1 MNLPPHI
8 QNLPPYTPIEP
19 FEVLSQKV
27 GRAPE
32 DIIKLDA
39 NENPYGMSPRA
50 RQALANLP
58 YGHIYPDPESRA
70 LRAALGRF
78 TGAPAENLLVG
89 AGADELIDLIMRVTL
104 NPGDTILNCPPTF
117 GMYAF
122 DADLNNARV
131 VNVPRNSDFSL
142 DLKGILEA
150 AEKFS
155 PKLIFLTSPNN
166 PDGSL
171 IPLPVLQKLLTL
183 PSLIILDEAYI
194 EFAEGDNPIFDNS
207 NIEPRIS
214 NLEYRASK
222 SQITNVPITNNLIV
236 LRTFS
241 KLAGLA
247 GLRVG
252 YGAFPSWLMPTLWKA
267 KQPYNVNV
275 AASEAAIAALDDPEY
290 LSWTVKTLV
299 AERNRLAASLSN
311 FHFLTVY
318 PSAANFVLCRV
329 KGIDA
334 AQLKADLAQK
344 HGIFIRYFNK
354 PGLTDC
360 IRISVGKPEQTDAL
374 ISALKGLSA

>member
-19 FEVLSQKV
+19 FEVLSERV
-27 GRAPE
+27 GRSPE
-32 DIIKLDA
+32 QIIKLDA

-50 RQALANLP
+50 QAALANLP

-70 LRAALGRF
+70 LRAALSIF
-78 TGAPAENLLVG
+78 TGVPAQNLLAG

-104 NPGDTILNCPPTF
+104 DPGDAILNCPPTF

-122 DADLNNARV
+122 DADLNNARIIT
-131 VNVPRNSDFSL
+131 VNRNKDFSL
-142 DLKGILEA
+142 DVDGILA
-150 AEKFS
+150 ATEKYS

-171 IPLPVLQKLLTL
+171 VPRPDLQKLLAL
-183 PSLIILDEAYI
+183 PALIVLDEAYI
-194 EFAEGDNPIFDNS
+194 EFAAPESLGKTI
-207 NIEPRIS
+207 
-214 NLEYRASK
+214 
-222 SQITNVPITNNLIV
+222 SQITDVPNRENLII

-275 AASEAAIAALDDPEY
+275 AANTAALAALEDTTY
-290 LSWTVKTLV
+290 LTETVSKLV
-299 AERNRLAASLSN
+299 AERQRLFDELSRIDW
-311 FHFLTVY
+311 LSPY
-318 PSAANFVLCRV
+318 PSNANFILCQV
-329 KGIDA
+329 TGQDA
-334 AQLKADLAQK
+334 IQLKADLAAQ

-354 PGLTDC
+354 PGLDDH
-360 IRISVGKPEQTDAL
+360 IRISIGKPEQTDILLAAL
-374 ISALKGLSA
+374 QSIYP

>member
-1 MNLPPHI
+1 MQLPTHI

-19 FEVLSQKV
+19 FEVLSERV
-27 GRAPE
+27 GRRP
-32 DIIKLDA
+32 DQIIKLDA

-50 RQALANLP
+50 REALANLA

-70 LRAALGRF
+70 LRAALSRF
-78 TGAPAENLLVG
+78 TGVPAENLLAG
-89 AGADELIDLIMRVTL
+89 AGADELIDLIMRVVL
-104 NPGDTILNCPPTF
+104 SPGDSVLNCPPTF

-122 DADLNNARV
+122 DADLNNANV
-131 VNVPRNSDFSL
+131 INVPRRPDFSL
-142 DLKGILEA
+142 DVDEILQA

-155 PKLIFLTSPNN
+155 PKLIFLASPNN

-171 IPLPVLQKLLTL
+171 LPPPVLQKLLAL
-183 PSLIILDEAYI
+183 PALIVLDEAYI
-194 EFAEGDNPIFDNS
+194 EFAG
-207 NIEPRIS
+207 
-214 NLEYRASK
+214 
-222 SQITNVPITNNLIV
+222 VPSLCTSVPDYDNLII

-275 AASEAAIAALDDPEY
+275 AASAAAIASLEDPDY
-290 LSWTVKTLV
+290 LAWTVKTLI
-299 AERNRLAASLSN
+299 AERERLFEGLSR
-311 FHFLTVY
+311 LSWLLPY
-318 PSAANFVLCRV
+318 PSAANFILCRV
-329 KGIDA
+329 SPEVNA

-360 IRISVGKPEQTDAL
+360 IRISVGKPEQTDKLLGAL
-374 ISALKGLSA
+374 RELVTW